1 MGTETMRLSMM
12 KLISSIDKRKVP
24 DGDGNNKYRCLQG
37 TLEAID
43 KRKVPD
49 GD

>member
-24 DGDGNNKYRCLQG
+24 DGDGNYAIVNDEINIFYR
-37 TLEAID
+37 
-43 KRKVPD
+43 
-49 GD
+49 